1 MPAATY
7 STRKKRN
14 ISKRKVKRETKA
26 SKKVN
31 GSKKVHVMHRRSYKQ
46 RGGLESF
53 SMNRT
58 NDSKALFD
66 HYLQKKVINN
76 GTYNDVI
83 TKKDYNSIIF
93 ESTDL
98 LMVIDMQNDFVDTPF
113 IGSTGPEVGKD
124 DKGESIRIGAFAVN
138 NGSSIIEP
146 IIELY
151 NKVTAAGGKVVF
163 SRDVH
168 PCDHCSF
175 STHGEACDSTNKLT
189 GLFPPHCVSGT
200 SGSGFV
206 KTIYD
211 DLNTKEISPT
221 IEAGDISV
229 IFKGCDQATDSFGA
243 LPYREG
249 QYANARQEPGC
260 KHADMNNTGGFYA
273 KADKTGK
280 DGKEVLKD
288 SFDAADKDNKGSEF
302 KVPESIKR
310 IFVVG
315 LAGDYCVCDTAINLK
330 GMYRGKEVTII
341 HDLTRNAF
349 IPFGD
354 FLAKTLLDQVKAGKD
369 GTYEKKHLI
378 TYAFDFD
385 PAKGGSKSLTYDAR
399 QKLDHIQLAQK
410 FHFLQDPDEIFYRY
424 LKAGVKVMVNT

>member
-26 SKKVN
+26 SKKVK
-31 GSKKVHVMHRRSYKQ
+31 GSKRVRVMHRRGYKQ
-46 RGGLESF
+46 RGGLKEF
-53 SMNRT
+53 STERT

-66 HYLQKKVINN
+66 HYLQKKVIKN

-98 LMVIDMQNDFVDTPF
+98 LMVIDMQNDFVDRPLT
-113 IGSTGPEVGKD
+113 GLTGPFG
-124 DKGESIRIGAFAVN
+124 IGAFAVN

-146 IIELY
+146 IIALY

-175 STHGEACDSTNKLT
+175 STRGEKCDSTNELT

-200 SGSGFV
+200 KGSGFV
-206 KTIYD
+206 SEIYD

-249 QYANARQEPGC
+249 QYANTRQEPGC

-330 GMYRGKEVTII
+330 AMYHDKEVTII

-354 FLAKTLLDQVKAGKD
+354 FLANTLLAQVKTEND
-369 GTYEKKHLI
+369 GIYEEKHLI
-378 TYAFDFD
+378 NYAFDFD
-385 PAKGGSKSLTYDAR
+385 PAKGGSKSLTYTERKD
-399 QKLDHIQLAQK
+399 LNPETLAGK
-410 FHFLQDPDEIFYRY
+410 FHFLQDPTEIFDRY
-424 LKAGVKVMVNT
+424 LKAGVKVMV

>member
-31 GSKKVHVMHRRSYKQ
+31 GSRRVHVMHRRSYKQ
-46 RGGLESF
+46 RGGLELF

-58 NDSKALFD
+58 NDSKAVFD
-66 HYLQKKVINN
+66 HYLQKKVINDKE
-76 GTYNDVI
+76 YNDVI

-93 ESTDL
+93 GPNDL
-98 LMVIDMQNDFVDTPF
+98 LMVIDMQKDFVDTPF

-138 NGSSIIEP
+138 NGSSIIDP

-151 NKVTAAGGKVVF
+151 NKVITAKGKVVF

-175 STHGEACDSTNKLT
+175 SEHGKDCNSTLTLT

-200 SGSGFV
+200 AGSGFV
-206 KTIYD
+206 GKIYD
-211 DLNTKEISPT
+211 DLKTKEISQT
-221 IEAGDISV
+221 IEAGNISV

-243 LPYREG
+243 LPYMTG
-249 QYANARQEPGC
+249 DYATQRQEPGC
-260 KHADMNNTGGFYA
+260 THADMNNTGGFYA
-273 KADKTGK
+273 KGADSYSNKT
-280 DGKEVLKD
+280 VLED
-288 SFDAADKDNKGSEF
+288 SFDAANKENKGSKFE
-302 KVPESIKR
+302 VPESIKR

-315 LAGDYCVCDTAINLK
+315 LAGDYCVCDTAINLRK
-330 GMYRGKEVTII
+330 LGKPVTII

-349 IPFGD
+349 IPFGKY
-354 FLAKTLLDQVKAGKD
+354 LADKLLTDVKKGEDGK
-369 GTYEKKHLI
+369 YEAKHLI
-378 TYAFDFD
+378 NYAFDFD
-385 PAKGGSKSLTYDAR
+385 PAKGGSKSLTHTQR
-399 QKLDHIQLAQK
+399 ENLTTETLAGK
-410 FHFLQDPDEIFYRY
+410 FHFLQDPMEIFDRY
-424 LKAGVKVMVNT
+424 AIAGVKVMVNT